1 MYTVSGKKICDLS
14 NNFFQFCISNFVI
27 NREKPTHTKIRVS
40 LDFVQTNLT
49 TLYCYLIGI
58 PWLLIL
64 RMIQRSY
71 FLPFTIKLIRL
82 LKSMYHWHHKH
93 VKDHTLEPSCAL
105 HKSWDVGKTYCSFS
119 LDWLISIYDLF
130 HISFH
135 HSNWLTVALLSQQI
149 LTVLSAFCCHS
160 WASPTWP
167 VGFLYDPM
175 FFEFVPLILYLLF
188 QCIGN
193 SRRFLKC
200 ELCIASHDNMGLK
213 ALHTS
218 Q

>member
-1 MYTVSGKKICDLS
+1 M
-14 NNFFQFCISNFVI
+14 
-27 NREKPTHTKIRVS
+27 
-40 LDFVQTNLT
+40 
-49 TLYCYLIGI
+49 
-58 PWLLIL
+58 IL
-64 RMIQRSY
+64 
-71 FLPFTIKLIRL
+71 
-82 LKSMYHWHHKH
+82 
-93 VKDHTLEPSCAL
+93 HTLEPSSAV
-105 HKSWDVGKTYCSFS
+105 HKSWVAGETYCSFS

-149 LTVLSAFCCHS
+149 LKVLSAFCCHS

-175 FFEFVPLILYLLF
+175 FFEFVQLILYLLF

-200 ELCIASHDNMGLK
+200 GLCIASHDNMGLK

-218 Q
+218 QLTILYIYSFKWLTGSPLGKQNISPHSNTNGSVGWASGCHAGGPEFDSSLNITQGLKTTQEKELPLRFHLHMVRLSSLLG